1 VAEVVLIEAAET
13 FTHVAVRGK
22 LDVAGVAAVD
32 LKLTSYTVARRK
44 PALIDF
50 SEVEFLSSLGIGML
64 VTIFKSMNSH
74 GDRLVLFAARPQ
86 VVEVLELTNVSTLI
100 PLVAAREDALRA
112 LDLR

>member
-44 PALIDF
+44 PTLIDF
-50 SEVEFLSSLGIGML
+50 SEVEFLASLGIGML
-64 VTIFKSMNSH
+64 VTIVKSMNRH
-74 GDRLVLFAARPQ
+74 GVGLVLVAPRPQ
-86 VVEVLELTNVSTLI
+86 VVEVLELTKVATLI
-100 PLVAAREDALRA
+100 PLVATREDALRV